1 VTVSII
7 VPVHNGG
14 EKFRMCITSL
24 AACDPSPE
32 EVIVVADGESDG
44 SWRLAQEFGWRVL
57 KTPETGGPARARNL
71 GAKNAAGDILF
82 FIDADVTVSSDA
94 VARVKSAFR
103 DDPRLVATIGSYDAE
118 PFETNF
124 LSQYKNLF
132 HHFVHQE
139 SSTDASTF
147 WGACGAIRRKE
158 FWELGG
164 FDEKYRHPSIED
176 IDLGYRLKRKGF
188 PIRLSKQLMVK
199 HLKHWHVASL
209 LKADFFYRAL
219 PWTDL
224 LLKENRFINDLNLK
238 MSSRVSVMGIYVFI
252 SGAIVAL
259 WLPWCIVPALV
270 GGGLIFVI
278 NRDLYLFFIRK
289 RGIVFALKTV
299 PWHWLYFFYSGLA
312 FVIGYLK
319 FQFKKLT
326 SLSRKRLHQ

>member
-1 VTVSII
+1 MADLNNVLVTII

-14 EKFRMCITSL
+14 EKFRMCLSSL
-24 AACDPSPE
+24 AACDPAPE

-82 FIDADVTVSSDA
+82 FIDADVTVSPDA
-94 VARVKSAFR
+94 VERVKSAFS
-103 DDPRLVATIGSYDAE
+103 DDPQLAAMIGSYDAE

-132 HHFVHQE
+132 HHYVHQT
-139 SSTDASTF
+139 SSSDASTF
-147 WGACGAIRRKE
+147 WGACGAMRRGE

-164 FDEKYRHPSIED
+164 FDENYRHPSIED
-176 IDLGYRLKRKGF
+176 IDLGYRLKRQGF
-188 PIRLSKQLMVK
+188 RMRLSKQLMVK
-199 HLKHWHVASL
+199 HLKHWSVGSL

-224 LLKENRFINDLNLK
+224 LLKENRFINDLNLT
-238 MSSRVSVMGIYVFI
+238 MSSRVSVMATYMLIFCGLL
-252 SGAIVAL
+252 AL
-259 WLPWCIVPALV
+259 RVPWCGVPALL
-270 GGGLIFVI
+270 GAGLVVVI
-278 NRDLYLFFIRK
+278 NRDLYSFFNRR
-289 RGIVFALKTV
+289 RGIVFALKTI

-312 FVIGYLK
+312 FGIGYLK
-319 FQFKKLT
+319 FQIKKLT
-326 SLSRKRLHQ
+326 S